1 MPDSAS
7 RRDAS
12 PPAASG
18 ASGDERE
25 PDDERGAEEQA
36 AQSGGYAPIQ
46 RVRSVLLFPRDGA
59 EPREATERAG
69 EWLVAQG
76 LDVAVPSR
84 WLARG
89 GKCPAGCRVMDITRE
104 VASLDLA
111 IALGGDGTL
120 LEAAHHVADA
130 GVPVM
135 GINLGHLGFLTA
147 FAADQ
152 LMPALRAALEGRLSW
167 EPRLRMRVDVQR
179 KRGTWSQ
186 TGSNDVY
193 LKHGEQPR
201 MLSLRTHVG
210 RVHMADYRAD
220 GLIVCTPMGS
230 TAYNLAAGGP
240 IVDHG
245 TGTFTITPICPHS
258 LTHRP
263 VVTGAARTIR
273 IEYLGPGDAGPATL
287 SVDGIWGLTL
297 EVGDEV
303 RVSRAD
309 RPLKLVPPSA
319 SVFDVLTHKLGWSS
333 PRPKGI

>member
-1 MPDSAS
+1 MPDSGS
-7 RRDAS
+7 TRDAA
-12 PPAASG
+12 PG
-18 ASGDERE
+18 G
-25 PDDERGAEEQA
+25 EEQEDA

-46 RVRSVLLFPRDGA
+46 RVKSVLLFPRDGA
-59 EPREATERAG
+59 EPSSATERAG
-69 EWLVAQG
+69 EWLCGQG

-89 GKCPAGCRVMDITRE
+89 GKCPAGCRVMDIAAEPAT
-104 VASLDLA
+104 LDLA

-120 LEAAHHVADA
+120 LEVAHHVADA

-135 GINLGHLGFLTA
+135 GINLGNLGFLTA

-179 KRGTWSQ
+179 HRGTWSQ

-210 RVHMADYRAD
+210 QAHMADYRAD

-245 TGTFTITPICPHS
+245 TDSFTITPICPHS

-263 VVTGAARTIR
+263 VVTSAAKTIR

-297 EVGDEV
+297 EVGDEI
-303 RVSRAD
+303 RVTRAV

-319 SVFDVLTHKLGWSS
+319 SVFDVLSHKLGWSG
-333 PRPKGI
+333 PRPKGS